1 MIKHILA
8 ASRPRTLVAAII
20 PPVVAHGLLI
30 NLYDK
35 TNYLY
40 LTLCLA
46 ASLCIQLATNF
57 YNDAVDAIKGADVER
72 VGPRRVSSAGDVSIK
87 TTMMWGHIAIA
98 LASILGVF
106 LFLRGGPVVLVL
118 GVLSLYLSYGYTG
131 GPLPLAYKGLG
142 EIFVFLFFGLFAVCG
157 SFYIY
162 SLELPPIVFLVASQ
176 VGLLSTSLI
185 MINNLRDRKTDKT
198 VGKLTM
204 ATRLPLGVYVGSL
217 YATLILPYLGLI
229 KLNTWAPLIALP
241 ILIKVL
247 KIVRYNKDGA
257 HLNEALK
264 FAGIHLLL
272 FGLAL
277 FGNLVL

>member
-8 ASRPRTLVAAII
+8 ASRPKTLVAAII

-118 GVLSLYLSYGYTG
+118 GVLSLYLTLSIQRIG
-131 GPLPLAYKGLG
+131 GNL
-142 EIFVFLFFGLFAVCG
+142 C
-157 SFYIY
+157 
-162 SLELPPIVFLVASQ
+162 FLVLWSFCRLWIFLY
-176 VGLLSTSLI
+176 LLSRASTDCVSSGLTSW
-185 MINNLRDRKTDKT
+185 TPFY
-198 VGKLTM
+198 LT
-204 ATRLPLGVYVGSL
+204 
-217 YATLILPYLGLI
+217 
-229 KLNTWAPLIALP
+229 NH
-241 ILIKVL
+241 
-247 KIVRYNKDGA
+247 D
-257 HLNEALK
+257 
-264 FAGIHLLL
+264 
-272 FGLAL
+272 
-277 FGNLVL
+277 